1 MIESTNNGGL
11 SAGFVPTPSAAFA
24 EQNAA
29 GPFPLPRPTPLP
41 RKFPWPVLDRG
52 SRVLIYKQ
60 DPSVSEIGVRK
71 AFLPHRPAS
80 GPRDA
85 RIRIQ
90 GVPAVSSNSL
100 GDFVVVPDPS
110 NATVMEAFDA
120 VHTFAVVRQTLT
132 LVQRALGA
140 AAVPWQWNTGGNV
153 DPIDVHPHAGVT
165 MNAFYSRS
173 NKCLKFF
180 YFTPPGSPTP
190 PLTYTC
196 RSLDIVSH
204 EAGHAILDGLKPGWL
219 LSSNPPQTGGLHE
232 SFGDLMAIFTT
243 LSQLDQVEGI
253 IAQTKANLHDPN
265 FLSSVAEQF
274 GNALG
279 RTTGLR
285 NADNNLK
292 LSEVGT
298 EVHAISQVFTGG
310 IYDVLADWFVL
321 NRDVSRRDDAVTLL
335 ETSQYLLSVVLR
347 AIQAAPATAATFA
360 DVVNQMR
367 AIVVADGKPASFRA
381 SITNNFALR
390 EVVAAGSLNLT
401 LDDAAAAAE
410 PAGDLQPLVT
420 DDPGAEQDRST
431 CCGTMQRTEYTDD
444 TSLIDQEV
452 AAFRAQLE
460 AVPSHQPSKTRVKH

>member
-1 MIESTNNGGL
+1 MSINNQDGL
-11 SAGFVPTPSAAFA
+11 SADFIATPTAAYA
-24 EQNAA
+24 EQAA

-60 DPSVSEIGVRK
+60 DPSVSEIGIRK

-85 RIRIQ
+85 RVAIQ
-90 GVPAVSSNSL
+90 GVPAVSANSL

-120 VHTFAVVRQTLT
+120 VHTFSVVRMTLT
-132 LVQRALGA
+132 MIQRALGA
-140 AAVPWQWNTGGNV
+140 AVVPWQWNTGGNV
-153 DPIDVHPHAGVT
+153 DVLDVYPHAGVT
-165 MNAFYSRS
+165 MNAYYSRT

-196 RSLDIVSH
+196 RSLDIVAH
-204 EAGHAILDGLKPGWL
+204 ETGHAILDGLKPGWL

-232 SFGDLMAIFTT
+232 SFGDLMALFTT
-243 LSQLDQVEGI
+243 LSQLDQVEAC
-253 IAQTKANLHDPN
+253 IAQTKANLHDTT
-265 FLSSVAEQF
+265 FLSALAEQF

-279 RTTGLR
+279 RSSGLR

-310 IYDVLADWFVL
+310 VYDVLADWFAL
-321 NRDVSRRDDAVTLL
+321 NRDISRRDDAVTLL
-335 ETSQYLLSVVLR
+335 ETSQYLLSVLLR

-390 EVVAAGSLNLT
+390 EVVAANSLNL
-401 LDDAAAAAE
+401 DEAAAE

-420 DDPGAEQDRST
+420 DLPGVQQDRTT
-431 CCGTMQRTEYTDD
+431 CCGTMQRTEYTEEA
-444 TSLIDQEV
+444 SLIEQEV

-460 AVPSHQPSKTRVKH
+460 ISPQPHSHKAKVKS